1 VPEER
6 RGVASGVKSL
16 LEIVGG
22 VALLRLISYFMGRF
36 FTGEGGPWLWLVL
49 GILAVILL
57 GAMIATVL
65 TVKEN
70 PRIDNHKPPLLP
82 TLYRSFRIDVRANY
96 DFILFLIS
104 RLLVIMALTTLQT
117 FALYFLRDVVG
128 ATNPAAATADLL
140 IAVGIGMV
148 IAVYPAG
155 RLSDRVGR
163 RPVVVFSGLLGAC
176 GILVLFF
183 SNSYGYIIAGG
194 ATLGISAGAFMSSNW
209 ALATD
214 LVPKD
219 EEARYLGLA
228 NLATA
233 GGAALARLIGPV
245 IDFFNRYSPNLGYQ
259 VMLGACFTYLVAGSL
274 LIIKIKK
281 PR

>member
-1 VPEER
+1 
-6 RGVASGVKSL
+6 
-16 LEIVGG
+16 
-22 VALLRLISYFMGRF
+22 
-36 FTGEGGPWLWLVL
+36 
-49 GILAVILL
+49 
-57 GAMIATVL
+57 
-65 TVKEN
+65 
-70 PRIDNHKPPLLP
+70 
-82 TLYRSFRIDVRANY
+82 
-96 DFILFLIS
+96 
-104 RLLVIMALTTLQT
+104 MALTTLQT

-183 SNSYGYIIAGG
+183 SSSYGYIIAGG

-214 LVPKD
+214 LVSKD

-233 GGAALARLIGPV
+233 GGAALARLIGPA

-259 VMLGACFTYLVAGSL
+259 VMLGACFVYLVTGSL

-281 PR
+281 AR